1 MIQYFKY
8 FNHMEELLDLKQLTI
23 TPNKLNLKELILEL
37 KMKYV

>member
-1 MIQYFKY
+1 
-8 FNHMEELLDLKQLTI
+8 MEELLDLKQLTI